1 MNAALGTPWNGY
13 RLRATD
19 HEILL
24 RHCIQNRW
32 QVVGGLYLGPPA
44 ASRPGA
50 IDSSTRN
57 VAFYL
62 GPPAASRPG
71 AMDSS
76 TNLIHRHEN
85 AIPSIRIKRRH
96 SSDKPA
102 HIGIQRYP

>member
-1 MNAALGTPWNGY
+1 MVPREKASDQGAIINAALGTPWNGY

-24 RHCIQNRW
+24 RHGIQNRW

-50 IDSSTRN
+50 
-57 VAFYL
+57 
-62 GPPAASRPG
+62 
-71 AMDSS
+71 MDSS
-76 TNLIHRHEN
+76 TNFIHRHEN